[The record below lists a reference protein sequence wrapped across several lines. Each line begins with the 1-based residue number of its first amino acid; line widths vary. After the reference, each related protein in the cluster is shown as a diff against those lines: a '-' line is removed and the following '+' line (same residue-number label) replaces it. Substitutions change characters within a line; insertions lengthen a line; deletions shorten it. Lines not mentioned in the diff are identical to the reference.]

1 LASQYQFRFHLVEAI
16 VAEELEKAGLK
27 VKKLR
32 MKDKKKRGIRIE
44 WKLKQAKGWKYKGTR
59 RIHGGCCGM

>member
-1 LASQYQFRFHLVEAI
+1 VEAI

-44 WKLKQAKGWKYKGTR
+44 WKFKRAKGWKYKGNR